1 MHVRGS
7 PFAMQVTSAIT
18 CAAKSE
24 AFGPGLSCATAGAI
38 AVFTMM
44 TRDAYSNTR
53 AVGGDIVVAHIYPK
67 LTTSFASHA
76 VITDVAD
83 SSYHAMFTPVVSGEV
98 LSIACDLRR
107 LKCAL
112 QVQEVSVLKC

>member
-18 CAAKSE
+18 CAAKSQ

-53 AVGGDIVVAHIYPK
+53 AVGGDIVVAHIYPG
-67 LTTSFASHA
+67 LTSSFASHA
-76 VITDVAD
+76 FITDVAD

-98 LSIACDLRR
+98 LSSARDLRR
-107 LKCAL
+107 LKCVL
-112 QVQEVSVLKC
+112 QVQERLVLRC